1 MVSREQV
8 VTECTQPMKLILRKN
23 FVLFMIIQKDKSQVR
38 KDMSNSN
45 NPINDLLNI
54 DLDALEEQGQK
65 TTKSRKKN
73 ITIGVIAAMLVV
85 IMIVAVTQYIIPVMI
100 PNMKYAR
107 AEGLLEKGE
116 YQEAIS
122 AFEQLGNYKDAPQ
135 RAVEAEKEERYAKGI
150 ELIESGQFEEA
161 EQIYESLGEYR
172 DAANQKIEAKYL
184 LACSFKESAQYDKAI
199 AAFTELEEY
208 KDSLAQ
214 IDLCRGSLYDNAV
227 SLMHAKDYVN
237 AAQKFQEIKGYRD
250 SEDLWKNCATIIAT
264 DYESAGDDKMA
275 LSWYIKI
282 EDTDNANRIRYEYVL
297 AHKDS
302 KDTTTYDY
310 LAALKKQKYRDSE
323 KIYNSLYKFGVEL
336 SFDNYNLYYKITGGP
351 PKGTVPIRIVN
362 EAYWTNGRQSSQ
374 DIVDDITLD
383 APVGVREK
391 STDKFFHAYRH
402 TITVFNAETGEKIG
416 QIVDPY
422 K

>member
-1 MVSREQV
+1 
-8 VTECTQPMKLILRKN
+8 
-23 FVLFMIIQKDKSQVR
+23 
-38 KDMSNSN
+38 MSNSN

-65 TTKSRKKN
+65 TTKSRKKS

>member
-8 VTECTQPMKLILRKN
+8 VTEYTQPMKSILRKN
-23 FVLFMIIQKDKSQVR
+23 FVLFMMIQKDKSQVR

-184 LACSFKESAQYDKAI
+184 LACSFKESEQYDKAI

-214 IDLCRGSLYDNAV
+214 IDLCRGALYDNAV

-250 SEDLWKNCATIIAT
+250 SENLWKNCATIIAT

-323 KIYNSLYKFGVEL
+323 KIYNSLYKFGAEL

>member
-1 MVSREQV
+1 
-8 VTECTQPMKLILRKN
+8 MKSILRKN
-23 FVLFMIIQKDKSQVR
+23 FVLFMMIQKDKSQVR

>member
-1 MVSREQV
+1 
-8 VTECTQPMKLILRKN
+8 
-23 FVLFMIIQKDKSQVR
+23 MIIQKDKSQVR

>member
-1 MVSREQV
+1 
-8 VTECTQPMKLILRKN
+8 MKLILRKN

>member
-1 MVSREQV
+1 M
-8 VTECTQPMKLILRKN
+8 
-23 FVLFMIIQKDKSQVR
+23 LFMIIQKDKSQVR